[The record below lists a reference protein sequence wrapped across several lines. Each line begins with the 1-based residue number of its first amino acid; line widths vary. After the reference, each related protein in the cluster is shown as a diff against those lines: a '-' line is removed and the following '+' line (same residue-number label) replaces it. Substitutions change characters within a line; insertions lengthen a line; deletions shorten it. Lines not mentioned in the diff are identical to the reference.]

1 MFITKGGR
9 TRIKRNIESFAH
21 IALYK
26 ISKTYKVFGRQLVG
40 KYERLVATIR
50 IPLVI
55 VGGFRKVD
63 IVLVKPVPCLRV
75 SIGPGIRLGGMWDGM
90 VIVWCARVSG
100 DDGDIEIIW
109 FGFAEPIVRFLDRF
123 FCFTRMTDRH
133 QGLNL

>member
-26 ISKTYKVFGRQLVG
+26 ISKTYKVFGRQFVG

-50 IPLVI
+50 IALVI

-63 IVLVKPVPCLRV
+63 IV
-75 SIGPGIRLGGMWDGM
+75 
-90 VIVWCARVSG
+90 
-100 DDGDIEIIW
+100 
-109 FGFAEPIVRFLDRF
+109 
-123 FCFTRMTDRH
+123 
-133 QGLNL
+133 